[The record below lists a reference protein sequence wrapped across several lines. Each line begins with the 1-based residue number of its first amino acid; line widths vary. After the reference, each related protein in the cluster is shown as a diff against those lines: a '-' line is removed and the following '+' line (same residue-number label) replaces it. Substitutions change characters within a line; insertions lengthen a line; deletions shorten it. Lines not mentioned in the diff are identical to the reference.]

1 MADYS
6 PVVDKLTQ
14 LMLGEMQ
21 QPMAVGTPQ
30 YEIPA
35 PPQNVEFFTPMQQGL
50 MQAGAALSRPLTMDN
65 TLNMNLAGAAQALDT
80 ALSQRANE
88 EYAKQLRQQL
98 LQAQVDN
105 LASSVGVK
113 KKDIRKSDTEM
124 NLRRAQTIAT
134 LQDAE
139 LRKEAAKNKAAGGK
153 ASPVIQEWRTL
164 AQTLMALNPERY
176 KDNPA
181 LAMHDAYKQMKLA
194 NKKIGE
200 GPFGK
205 VMENMI
211 FALGSEEGRNFLNE
225 MLKMT
230 QQYRDDIFAVPGAA
244 VAAPQTGSSQV
255 PAQEPQIPV
264 DAESVKSWI
273 PKVME
278 LSDEELQ
285 KVVAKDFNAY
295 YAALMARGKKVPLAE
310 AYANWLKYYGA
321 E

>member
-1 MADYS
+1 MTDLN

-21 QPMAVGTPQ
+21 QPSTVGVPQ
-30 YEIPA
+30 YQLPA
-35 PPQNVEFFTPMQQGL
+35 VPQNTTFFTPIQQGL
-50 MQAGAALSRPLTMDN
+50 IQAGAALSQPLTAERTIN
-65 TLNMNLAGAAQALDT
+65 TNIAQAASAIDN
-80 ALSQRANE
+80 ALKTKAQEDYAN
-88 EYAKQLRQQL
+88 QLKRTL

-105 LASSVGVK
+105 LASTIGAK
-113 KKDIRKSDTEM
+113 NKNIRKGDTEM
-124 NLRRAQTIAT
+124 NLRRAQTIAA
-134 LQDAE
+134 LQDVE
-139 LRKEAAKNKAAGGK
+139 MKKEAAKNKGYGGK
-153 ASPVIQEWRTL
+153 PSPVIQEWRTL

-211 FALGSEEGRNFLNE
+211 FALKSEEGRNFLNE

-230 QQYRDDIFAVPGAA
+230 QQYRDDIFAVPGTAA
-244 VAAPQTGSSQV
+244 SAAQTNGSQ
-255 PAQEPQIPV
+255 AQTPQIPV
-264 DAESVKSWI
+264 DVESVKSWI